1 MRTDT
6 LLSKSIM
13 LVEIVQRVRT
23 MGEGDTKTYLI
34 LICNHLELVP
44 KCSASVE
51 DAQADS
57 TTSDEELSKNQ
68 AEGLGGEVLYRNPQ
82 LTFYIT
88 GKQSHRPI
96 EVS

>member
-1 MRTDT
+1 

-13 LVEIVQRVRT
+13 IVEMVQQVRT
-23 MGEGDTKTYLI
+23 MGEGDTNTYLI
-34 LICNHLELVP
+34 IICNHLELAP

-51 DAQADS
+51 GAQADS
-57 TTSDEELSKNQ
+57 MTSNEDLSKNK
-68 AEGLGGEVLYRNPQ
+68 AEGLGGEVLYRNPH

-88 GKQSHRPI
+88 GKLRHWPI